1 MAEYWKST
9 PKYWCKFCQLFVRD
23 TKFERQQHEAT
34 GKHQSS
40 IQRSL
45 RDIHRTREREDR
57 EKQRAKDEVARL
69 NGLTGGAS
77 SSSSSAAATSS
88 SSSSS
93 RAKPTTRAAAPQQPS
108 QQATAEERKR
118 QLKQLADMGVAVPD
132 EYRGEMALAG
142 EWQTVAVKPLDND
155 DSSEYRDANRGAG
168 GAPLNVGVRKR
179 KVEDGEEEE
188 EELRRALAAG
198 EKKPARKPGWG
209 NSFKAF
215 PDAKGGADPADDI
228 EALLSG
234 GGGGGVKKVKIEGEA
249 ADAGVKKEE
258 DPGEGVKKEEPEE
271 DDGIKK
277 ERDGEMGVD
286 ADSAGAEPKLADIPP
301 VKTEDEERAEGE
313 KGDGGAAAGGVVFK
327 KRKGKAM
334 RQK

>member
-57 EKQRAKDEVARL
+57 EKQRARDEVARL
-69 NGLTGGAS
+69 NGLTGAS

-88 SSSSS
+88 SSS
-93 RAKPTTRAAAPQQPS
+93 RAKPTTTRTAPS

-142 EWQTVAVKPLDND
+142 EWQTVAVKPLDD

-215 PDAKGGADPADDI
+215 PGAKGGADPADDI

-234 GGGGGVKKVKIEGEA
+234 GGGGGGGAKKVKIEGEA
-249 ADAGVKKEE
+249 AADAEVKKEE
-258 DPGEGVKKEEPEE
+258 DPGEGVKKEEPAEE

-277 ERDGEMGVD
+277 ERDGGMGVE
-286 ADSAGAEPKLADIPP
+286 ADSVGAGLKLADIPL
-301 VKTEDEERAEGE
+301 VKAEDEERAEGE